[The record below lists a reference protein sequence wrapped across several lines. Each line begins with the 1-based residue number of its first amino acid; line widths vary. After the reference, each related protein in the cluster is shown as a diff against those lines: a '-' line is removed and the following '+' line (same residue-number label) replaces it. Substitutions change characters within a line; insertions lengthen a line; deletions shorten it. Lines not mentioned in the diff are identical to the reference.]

1 MGPVTWAVVGML
13 VALGGGFAAGRA
25 TSDRG
30 TARALEAQAQLL
42 RDQGATLVALQEQ
55 AGRPVVLDAELRAT
69 LAQTPPACL
78 PDLGGDPAGPACL
91 MVTCWSYGQSA
102 AQRPECARLQDA
114 VLEVLVAGW
123 AASDAPAAP
132 AGPATP

>member
-1 MGPVTWAVVGML
+1 MDPITWAVVGIL

-25 TSDRG
+25 TGDRR
-30 TARALEAQAQLL
+30 TADALEAQAGTL
-42 RDQGATLVALQEQ
+42 RAQGDSLVKLQEQ

-91 MVTCWSYGQSA
+91 MLTCWSYGQSA
-102 AQRPECARLQDA
+102 AQRPECNQLQGE
-114 VLEVLVAGW
+114 VMQVLVHRWGKEE
-123 AASDAPAAP
+123 PP
-132 AGPATP
+132 PEGETETP